1 MVETKNGIET
11 FYAPTNKEWR
21 EWLSEKGHSEK
32 SVWLIIYHK
41 NSQTPSI
48 EYHESI
54 EDALCFGWIDSK
66 AIKRDEESF
75 YLYFTKRKPKS
86 NWSKINKERVAKLTE
101 QGLMTPAGQVY
112 IDLAKENGTWDFD
125 DDIIPEDLQKLLDN
139 NEIALKN
146 FQAFSPSSKR
156 LILQWIMMAK
166 KAETRLQRI
175 IQTVELAEKNMKAN
189 HPIPKN

>member
-66 AIKRDEESF
+66 AIKRNEESF

-125 DDIIPEDLQKLLDN
+125 DDVIPEDLQKLFDN